1 MFVRIQKIFRTVIL
15 CVGIITLTIQKE
27 NGLKK
32 SIWEKMDPVLCEM
45 VFMLEIEGAAW
56 LSPQHQYGGRPFSV
70 EVFIQT
76 SDPGI
81 LKREGVSV
89 HSVIGDRVTAD
100 LPFSRIRSI
109 AQLDEVS
116 FIEASSICR
125 PLLDESIPE
134 INVDQIWNGDLG
146 TVYRGEGV
154 IVGIYDSGIDWSH
167 SDFIHEEDTTS
178 RILYL
183 WDQTVESGFHP
194 DGYEYGT
201 EYTQAE
207 INDEIDGTPEG
218 IVQGRDSTG
227 HGTHVAG
234 IATGN
239 GRASGNGQPTY
250 IGVAPEADL
259 IVVKGGNETGFTEAR
274 ILDGID
280 YIFKKAEAM
289 NPPRPTV
296 VNLSVGGTQ
305 RGPHDGTSSFETGLD
320 NLLFEKIGRAVVVA
334 AGNEGDQAIHFK
346 DDFSAPTDSHTVAFQ
361 VDFAR
366 SGSEDYVA
374 FDVWYHN
381 QVNLSATVI
390 TPEDSVYG
398 PFRGFQSQIVATGWG
413 RIDVSVNSSE
423 TNLHLRI
430 SDRKKDGT
438 LTEDLPLGS
447 WKLVLSGYAG
457 PVEGWL
463 YDSTMGAQ
471 ITSDVDYSTLINEP
485 GNAQFCITV
494 GSYVSRLEWPH
505 QMSKAGSVNDTEIGA
520 LSDFSSPGPIRNGF
534 SKPDIVAPG
543 EFVVSAYSSDV
554 YPGPG
559 PDWITPDGQY
569 RAWKGTSMAAPHVTG
584 VIALMFQVDPE
595 LDVSDIKSIFLN
607 TSRKDEFTGEEAWN
621 PKRGYGKLDALEALR
636 RTTSVRES
644 GRSLF
649 PESIA
654 LSQNYPNPFNGST
667 VITYTIPGQH
677 ALPVTLALFDM
688 MGRKVRTLVQE
699 MQRSGQHE
707 IIWEGWDDQ
716 GLPVGSGVYVYQ
728 LRVDHTLLS
737 KKLIYLR

>member
-1 MFVRIQKIFRTVIL
+1 M
-15 CVGIITLTIQKE
+15 
-27 NGLKK
+27 KK
-32 SIWEKMDPVLCEM
+32 SVWDKMDPVLCEM
-45 VFMLEIEGAAW
+45 VSASEIEGNVC
-56 LSPQHQYGGRPFSV
+56 SSSQYQNGDHSLVV

-76 SDPGI
+76 TDPEM

-89 HSVIGDRVTAD
+89 HSVIGDRVTAV
-100 LPFSRIRSI
+100 LPLSKIRSI
-109 AQLDEVS
+109 ARLPEVS
-116 FIEASSICR
+116 FIEASSVCR

-134 INVDQIWNGDLG
+134 INVDQVWNGDLG

-154 IVGIYDSGIDWSH
+154 VVGIYDSGIDWSH
-167 SDFIHEEDTTS
+167 PDFIHEGDTTS

-183 WDQTVESGFHP
+183 WDQTVESGSHP
-194 DGYEYGT
+194 EGYDYGT
-201 EYTQAE
+201 EYKQSE
-207 INDEIDGTPEG
+207 INDEIDGIPEG
-218 IVQGRDSTG
+218 IVQGIDSTG

-234 IATGN
+234 IAAGN
-239 GRASGNGQPTY
+239 GRAGGNGQATY

-259 IVVKGGNETGFTEAR
+259 IVVKGGDETGFTEWR

-289 NPPRPTV
+289 NPPRPVV

-320 NLLFEKIGRAVVVA
+320 YLLDGKTGRAVVVA
-334 AGNEGDQAIHFK
+334 AGNDGDRAIHFK
-346 DDFSAPTDSHTVAFQ
+346 DHFLGEDTMTVEFE
-361 VDFAR
+361 VEGLYLR
-366 SGSEDYVA
+366 SGIEDYIA
-374 FDVWYHN
+374 FDIWYYN
-381 QVNLSATVI
+381 AVNLYATVV
-390 TPEDSVYG
+390 TPRDSSYG
-398 PFRGFQSQIVATGWG
+398 PFQNKQVETEWGW
-413 RIDVSVNSSE
+413 IDITKYSKSE
-423 TNLHLRI
+423 SNIHIYITE
-430 SDRKKDGT
+430 RKPGNEITDLLDEGT
-438 LTEDLPLGS
+438 
-447 WKLVLSGYAG
+447 WKLVLTGYSG

-494 GSYVSRLEWPH
+494 GSYISRLEWPH
-505 QMSKAGSVNDTEIGA
+505 QMSKGGMVDNFQIGA
-520 LSDFSSPGPIRNGF
+520 ISDFSSPGPVRNGF

-543 EFVVSAYSSDV
+543 EFIVSAYSSDV

-584 VIALMFQVDPE
+584 VIALMFQADPE

-607 TSRKDEFTGEEAWN
+607 TSRKDDFTGPEPWN
-621 PKRGYGKLDALEALR
+621 PKRGYGKLDALAALQEI
-636 RTTSVRES
+636 TSVQEGGES
-644 GRSLF
+644 LQ

-667 VITYTIPGQH
+667 IIAYTIPGQRKMSV
-677 ALPVTLALFDM
+677 ALELFDM
-688 MGRKVRTLVQE
+688 TGRKVRTLIREIQ
-699 MQRSGQHE
+699 MSGRHE
-707 IIWEGWDDQ
+707 VCWEGRDDQ
-716 GLPVGSGVYVYQ
+716 GLQVGSGVYVYQ
-728 LRVDHTLLS
+728 LRVDQTLLS